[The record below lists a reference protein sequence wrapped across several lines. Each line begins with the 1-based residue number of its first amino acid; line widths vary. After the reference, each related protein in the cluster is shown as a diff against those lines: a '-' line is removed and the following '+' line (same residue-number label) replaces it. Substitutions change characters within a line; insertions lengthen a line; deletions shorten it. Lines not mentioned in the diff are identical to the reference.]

1 MFKIEFENAREFKSA
16 IEALSNLIDE
26 GSFSIKKEGLGLHAL
41 DPSQIA
47 MVVFTMPSKAFA
59 EYQIESAQNIGLN
72 LDNLNKILS
81 RGTSEKLS
89 IYDEDN
95 RVVIQFSEGKSKK
108 VFKVPLIDIS
118 GGVEREPKVEHDAE
132 VVISSGKLKDAIKD
146 ISLVSSHITFEAR
159 GKTLKISASGDN
171 AEAIIEYNEGEDGAI
186 KKMDV
191 KGVAKATFPVQYLD
205 DMVKGADNA
214 SDIELSLKTNA
225 PLKLRYTLGNASF
238 VYYLAPRI
246 DLE

>member
-1 MFKIEFENAREFKSA
+1 EFENAREFKSA

-47 MVVFTMPSKAFA
+47 MVVFTMPSSAFA
-59 EYQIESAQNIGLN
+59 DYQIESSQNVGLN
-72 LDNLNKILS
+72 LENLNKILN
-81 RGTSEKLS
+81 RGSTEKLS

-95 RVVIQFSEGKSKK
+95 RVVVQFSDGKSKK
-108 VFKVPLIDIS
+108 VFKVPVIDVS
-118 GGVEREPKVEHDAE
+118 GGIEREPKVEHDAE
-132 VVISSGKLKDAIKD
+132 VLINSGKFKDAIKD

-171 AEAIIEYNEGEDGAI
+171 AEAMIEYTEGEDGAI

-191 KGVAKATFPVQYLD
+191 KSVAKVTFPVQYLD
-205 DMVKGADNA
+205 DMVKGADN
-214 SDIELSLKTNA
+214 SEDVELSLKTNA
-225 PLKLRYTLGNASF
+225 PLKLKYKLGNATF